1 MVDDLIPAATI
12 ILLRDAPQFEVL
24 MVERHAEIAFAGG
37 ALVFPGGR
45 IDAGDH
51 NPAWAAHC
59 EGFDAVPEEE
69 RAPRIAAMRE
79 AFEETGLL
87 LARRNGET
95 IGADEAEKLSSW
107 RKRVEDDDRL
117 FLEMIAGESLSLAAD
132 ALQLFARWRP
142 PKGVG
147 HRRYDTWFF
156 AAKAPES
163 QRAKADGVEAMEIVW
178 TAPAD
183 ALAEST
189 AGRRKMIFPTLRNV
203 ELLAT
208 SESADAVFSFA
219 ETRDRSPIEPRR
231 IERDGAYFL
240 TIPEDRGYP
249 VTEEPLEKA
258 MRS

>member
-1 MVDDLIPAATI
+1 MADDLIPAATI

-24 MVERHAEIAFAGG
+24 MVERHAEIVFAGG

-51 NPAWAAHC
+51 NPAWNDYC
-59 EGFDAVPEEE
+59 DGLDATPEEE
-69 RAPRIAAMRE
+69 RGPRIAAMRE

-87 LARRNGET
+87 LARRNGEMV
-95 IGADEAEKLSSW
+95 GAEEAEALFAW
-107 RKRVEDDDRL
+107 RKRIEEDDAR
-117 FLEMIAGESLSLAAD
+117 FLEMISCESLSLAAD
-132 ALQLFARWRP
+132 SLQLFARWRP
-142 PKGVG
+142 PKGIG

-156 AAKAPES
+156 AAKAPEN
-163 QRAKADGVEAMEIVW
+163 QHAKADGVEAMEVVW

-183 ALAEST
+183 AIADCK

-208 SESADAVFSFA
+208 SASASAVFAFA
-219 ETRDRSPIEPRR
+219 KARDRSPIEPRMV
-231 IERDGAYFL
+231 ERGGAHFL